1 MDETIDIETLRSI
14 CKEVPEARVIVLD
27 SCQGKKTL
35 QPALAGEPVHYVLK
49 EIPVDRLADE
59 LKQAHSE
66 EACNAKNDSSKSPSG
81 ERQEEKRTVVVL
93 KVED

>member
-27 SCQGKKTL
+27 SCQCKEKL

-49 EIPVDRLADE
+49 EVPVDRLADE

-66 EACNAKNDSSKSPSG
+66 EAGSAGNSSSGSISG
-81 ERQEEKRTVVVL
+81 ERHEEKRTVVIL
-93 KVED
+93 KVEG